1 MNYLIVLFKNK
12 VKKKIIKKF
21 KTSNRANNFYETLLE
36 ESSNVIF
43 NKKYENGFSFNY
55 EIAILEKVSGTF
67 LPVFLKD
74 GLGRNIKVD
83 LQDDDYSIK
92 KITSYHTEELILD
105 TYLNKKINSNEFI
118 KLYLNPSGFKLIS
131 KLNNKIVVQNDD
143 KFNLF
148 TLKNDDDS
156 SRFIDTLSELF
167 IEQKRFDCMFVK
179 DYSNAQRKYLYNL
192 LIENGFSKS
201 YLQRQTTTHPLKET

>member
-21 KTSNRANNFYETLLE
+21 KTSNRANSFYESLLE
-36 ESSNVIF
+36 TSNNVIF
-43 NKKYENGFSFNY
+43 DKQYENGFLSNY
-55 EIAILEKVSGTF
+55 EIAILEKISGTF

-74 GLGRNIKVD
+74 DFGRNIKVN
-83 LQDDDYSIK
+83 LDDEDFSIK
-92 KITSYHTEELILD
+92 KINPYHTEELILD
-105 TYLNKKINSNEFI
+105 TTLNKKINSNEFI
-118 KLYLNPSGFKLIS
+118 KLYLDPSGFKLIS

-148 TLKNDDDS
+148 TLKNDYDS
-156 SRFIDTLSELF
+156 SRFIDSISEFF
-167 IEQKRFDCMFVK
+167 ISQKRFDCMFVK

-201 YLQRQTTTHPLKET
+201 YLQRQTTTHPSIKT

>member
-21 KTSNRANNFYETLLE
+21 KTSNRANNFYESLLE
-36 ESSNVIF
+36 TSNNVIF
-43 NKKYENGFSFNY
+43 DKQYENGFISKY

-74 GLGRNIKVD
+74 ELGRNIKVD
-83 LQDDDYSIK
+83 LEDNDFSIK
-92 KITSYHTEELILD
+92 KINLYHVEEFILD
-105 TYLNKKINSNEFI
+105 ISLNKKINSNEFI

-148 TLKNDDDS
+148 TLKNDYDS
-156 SRFIDTLSELF
+156 SRFIDSISDF
-167 IEQKRFDCMFVK
+167 FMEQKRFDCMFVK

-201 YLQRQTTTHPLKET
+201 YLQRQTTTHPSIKT

>member
-12 VKKKIIKKF
+12 IKKKIINKF
-21 KTSNRANNFYETLLE
+21 KTSKRANDYYNSLLE
-36 ESSNVIF
+36 NSDNVIF
-43 NKKYENGFSFNY
+43 DKKYENGFECSY
-55 EIAILEKVSGTF
+55 EIAILEKTSGTF

-74 GLGRNIKVD
+74 EFGRNIKVN
-83 LQDDDYSIK
+83 LQDEDYSIK
-92 KITSYHTEELILD
+92 KINPYYIEEFILD
-105 TYLNKKINSNEFI
+105 ISLNKKINSNEFI
-118 KLYLNPSGFKLIS
+118 KLYLDPSGFKLVS

-148 TLKNDDDS
+148 TLKNDYDS

-167 IEQKRFDCMFVK
+167 IEQKRFDSMFVK

-201 YLQRQTTTHPLKET
+201 YLQRQTTTHLLKGT

>member
-12 VKKKIIKKF
+12 IKKKIINKF
-21 KTSNRANNFYETLLE
+21 KTSKRANDYYNLLLE
-36 ESSNVIF
+36 TSDNVIF
-43 NKKYENGFSFNY
+43 DKKYENGFECNY
-55 EIAILEKVSGTF
+55 EIAILEKTSGTF

-74 GLGRNIKVD
+74 EFGRNIKVN
-83 LQDDDYSIK
+83 LQDEDYSIK
-92 KITSYHTEELILD
+92 KINPYYIEEFILD
-105 TYLNKKINSNEFI
+105 ISLNKKINSNEFI
-118 KLYLNPSGFKLIS
+118 KLYLDPSGFKLVS
-131 KLNNKIVVQNDD
+131 KLNNKVVVQNDD

-148 TLKNDDDS
+148 TLKNDYDS

-167 IEQKRFDCMFVK
+167 IEQKRFDSMFVK

-201 YLQRQTTTHPLKET
+201 YLQRQTTTHLLKGT

>member
-21 KTSNRANNFYETLLE
+21 KTSNRANNFYESLLLE
-36 ESSNVIF
+36 SDEVIF
-43 NKKYENGFSFNY
+43 NKQFENGFSFNY
-55 EIAILEKVSGTF
+55 EIAILEKTSGTF

-74 GLGRNIKVD
+74 ELGRNIKVN
-83 LQDDDYSIK
+83 LDDDEFSIK
-92 KITSYHTEELILD
+92 RIKPYHTEEFILD
-105 TYLNKKINSNEFI
+105 ITLNKKINSLEFI
-118 KLYLNPSGFKLIS
+118 KLYLDPVGFKLVS

-143 KFNLF
+143 KFYLF
-148 TLKNDDDS
+148 TLKNDYDS
-156 SRFIDTLSELF
+156 SRFIDVISELF
-167 IEQKRFDCMFVK
+167 IEQKRYDTMFVK

-201 YLQRQTTTHPLKET
+201 YLQRQTTTHPSIKT

>member
-21 KTSNRANNFYETLLE
+21 KTSNRANTFYEFLLE
-36 ESSNVIF
+36 NSDKVIF
-43 NKKYENGFSFNY
+43 DKQYENGFTSKY

-74 GLGRNIKVD
+74 ELGRNIKVD
-83 LQDDDYSIK
+83 LEDDDFSIK
-92 KITSYHTEELILD
+92 KINPYHVDELILD
-105 TYLNKKINSNEFI
+105 TSLNKKINSKEFI
-118 KLYLNPSGFKLIS
+118 KMYLDPSGFKLVS

-148 TLKNDDDS
+148 TLKNDYDS
-156 SRFIDTLSELF
+156 SRFIDSISEF
-167 IEQKRFDCMFVK
+167 FMEQKRFDCMFVK
-179 DYSNAQRKYLYNL
+179 DYSNTQRKYLYNL
-192 LIENGFSKS
+192 LVENGFSKS
-201 YLQRQTTTHPLKET
+201 YLQRQTTTHPSIKT

>member
-21 KTSNRANNFYETLLE
+21 KTSNRANSFYESLLE
-36 ESSNVIF
+36 NSNNVIF
-43 NKKYENGFSFNY
+43 DKQYENGFLSNY
-55 EIAILEKVSGTF
+55 EIAILEKISGTF

-74 GLGRNIKVD
+74 DFGRNIKVN
-83 LQDDDYSIK
+83 LDDEDFSIK
-92 KITSYHTEELILD
+92 KIDPYHTEELILD
-105 TYLNKKINSNEFI
+105 TTLNKKINSNEFI
-118 KLYLNPSGFKLIS
+118 KLYLDPSGFKLIS

-148 TLKNDDDS
+148 TLKNDYDS
-156 SRFIDTLSELF
+156 SRFIDVISEFF
-167 IEQKRFDCMFVK
+167 IEQKRYDTMFVK

-201 YLQRQTTTHPLKET
+201 YLQRQTTTHPSIKT

>member
-21 KTSNRANNFYETLLE
+21 KTSNRANTFYESLLLE
-36 ESSNVIF
+36 SGNVIF
-43 NKKYENGFSFNY
+43 DKQYENGFSFNY
-55 EIAILEKVSGTF
+55 EIALLEKVSGTF

-74 GLGRNIKVD
+74 EFGRNIKVNLD
-83 LQDDDYSIK
+83 NEDFSIK
-92 KITSYHTEELILD
+92 KINPYHIEELILD
-105 TYLNKKINSNEFI
+105 TTLNKKINSKEFI
-118 KLYLNPSGFKLIS
+118 RLYLDPPGFKLVS
-131 KLNNKIVVQNDD
+131 KLNNKIVVQIDD

-148 TLKNDDDS
+148 TLKNEYDS
-156 SRFIDTLSELF
+156 SRFIDSISEFF

-192 LIENGFSKS
+192 LVENGFSKS
-201 YLQRQTTTHPLKET
+201 YLQRQTTTHPSIKT

>member
-21 KTSNRANNFYETLLE
+21 KTSNRANNFYESLLLE
-36 ESSNVIF
+36 SENVIF
-43 NKKYENGFSFNY
+43 DKQYENGLSFNY
-55 EIAILEKVSGTF
+55 EIAILEKISGTF

-74 GLGRNIKVD
+74 ELGRNIKVD

-92 KITSYHTEELILD
+92 KITPYHTEELILD
-105 TYLNKKINSNEFI
+105 TFLNKKINSNEFI
-118 KLYLNPSGFKLIS
+118 KLYLDPSGFKLVS

-148 TLKNDDDS
+148 TLKNDYDS

-167 IEQKRFDCMFVK
+167 KEQKRFDCMFVK

-192 LIENGFSKS
+192 LIENGFSKT
-201 YLQRQTTTHPLKET
+201 YLQRQITTHPSIKT

>member
-21 KTSNRANNFYETLLE
+21 KTSNRANTFYESLLK
-36 ESSNVIF
+36 ESNNVIF
-43 NKKYENGFSFNY
+43 DKQYENGFSFKY

-74 GLGRNIKVD
+74 ELGRNIKVD
-83 LQDDDYSIK
+83 LEDDNFSIK
-92 KITSYHTEELILD
+92 KINSYHIEEFILD
-105 TYLNKKINSNEFI
+105 TTLNKKINSLEFI
-118 KLYLNPSGFKLIS
+118 KLYLDQSGFKLVS
-131 KLNNKIVVQNDD
+131 KLNNKIIVQNDD

-148 TLKNDDDS
+148 TLKNDYDS
-156 SRFIDTLSELF
+156 SRFIDSISELF

-201 YLQRQTTTHPLKET
+201 YLQRQTTTHPSIKT

>member
-1 MNYLIVLFKNK
+1 M
-12 VKKKIIKKF
+12 KIIKKF
-21 KTSNRANNFYETLLE
+21 KTSNRANNFYESLLE
-36 ESSNVIF
+36 TSNNVIF
-43 NKKYENGFSFNY
+43 DKQYENGFISKY

-74 GLGRNIKVD
+74 ELGRNIKVD
-83 LQDDDYSIK
+83 LEDNDFSIK
-92 KITSYHTEELILD
+92 KINLYHVEEFILD
-105 TYLNKKINSNEFI
+105 ISLNKKINSNEFI

-148 TLKNDDDS
+148 TLKNDYDS
-156 SRFIDTLSELF
+156 SRFIDSISDF
-167 IEQKRFDCMFVK
+167 FMEQKRFDCMFVK

-201 YLQRQTTTHPLKET
+201 YLQRQTTTHPSIKT

>member
-21 KTSNRANNFYETLLE
+21 KTSNRANSFYESLLE
-36 ESSNVIF
+36 TSNNVIF
-43 NKKYENGFSFNY
+43 DKQYENGFLSNY

-74 GLGRNIKVD
+74 EFGRNIKVN
-83 LQDDDYSIK
+83 LDDEDFSIK
-92 KITSYHTEELILD
+92 KINPYHIDEFILD
-105 TYLNKKINSNEFI
+105 TTLNKKINPKEFI
-118 KLYLNPSGFKLIS
+118 KLYLDPSGFKLIS

-148 TLKNDDDS
+148 TLKNDYDS
-156 SRFIDTLSELF
+156 SRFIDSISEF
-167 IEQKRFDCMFVK
+167 FMSQKRFDCMFVK

-201 YLQRQTTTHPLKET
+201 YLQRQTTTHPSIKT

>member
-21 KTSNRANNFYETLLE
+21 KTSNKVNNFYESLLN
-36 ESSNVIF
+36 ESQNVIF
-43 NKKYENGFSFNY
+43 AKQYENGFSFNY
-55 EIAILEKVSGTF
+55 EIAIIEKVSGTF

-74 GLGRNIKVD
+74 ELGRNIKVN
-83 LQDDDYSIK
+83 LQDDDYSIN
-92 KITSYHTEELILD
+92 KINPYHIEELILD
-105 TYLNKKINSNEFI
+105 TSLNKKINSNEFI
-118 KLYLNPSGFKLIS
+118 KLYLDPSGLKLIS

-148 TLKNDDDS
+148 TLKNDYDS

-201 YLQRQTTTHPLKET
+201 YLQRQTTTHPSIKT

>member
-1 MNYLIVLFKNK
+1 
-12 VKKKIIKKF
+12 
-21 KTSNRANNFYETLLE
+21 LE
-36 ESSNVIF
+36 ESKNVIF
-43 NKKYENGFSFNY
+43 NKQYENGLSFNY

-74 GLGRNIKVD
+74 ELGRNIKVD

-92 KITSYHTEELILD
+92 KITTYYTEELILD
-105 TYLNKKINSNEFI
+105 TSLNKKINSNEFI
-118 KLYLNPSGFKLIS
+118 KLYLDPSGFKLIS

-148 TLKNDDDS
+148 TLKNDYDS
-156 SRFIDTLSELF
+156 SRFIDALSELF

>member
-21 KTSNRANNFYETLLE
+21 KTSNRANSFYESLLE
-36 ESSNVIF
+36 KSDNVIF
-43 NKKYENGFSFNY
+43 NKQYENGFSFNY

-74 GLGRNIKVD
+74 ELGRNIKVD

-92 KITSYHTEELILD
+92 KITTYYTEELILD
-105 TYLNKKINSNEFI
+105 TFLNKKINSNEFI
-118 KLYLNPSGFKLIS
+118 KLYLDPSGFKLVS

-148 TLKNDDDS
+148 TLKNDYDS